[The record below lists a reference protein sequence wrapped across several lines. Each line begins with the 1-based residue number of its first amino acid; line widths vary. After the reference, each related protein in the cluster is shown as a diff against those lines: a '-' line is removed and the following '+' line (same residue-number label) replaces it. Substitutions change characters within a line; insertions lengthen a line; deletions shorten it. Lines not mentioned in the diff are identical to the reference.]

1 MNAYRYH
8 TTVKEKGTIDLPEI
22 PLPKGAKV
30 GVIILPENESL
41 EMMQAAES
49 SIKFWDNPADDA
61 TWEKTGVAQVVNY

>member
-30 GVIILPENESL
+30 EVIILPENESL
-41 EMMQAAES
+41 EMM
-49 SIKFWDNPADDA
+49 
-61 TWEKTGVAQVVNY
+61 